1 MWQADK
7 GKRSSV
13 RNTDFLHP
21 FATFK
26 QVSSESFSKFVN
38 RLQCVT
44 RTMSSTER
52 QEGAKQ
58 QVAPKVGEKEKPK
71 LNDYK
76 SQEEFRKM
84 VIGTGTPAEEREEER
99 AK

>member
-1 MWQADK
+1 M
-7 GKRSSV
+7 
-13 RNTDFLHP
+13 
-21 FATFK
+21 
-26 QVSSESFSKFVN
+26 VN

-52 QEGAKQ
+52 QEEAKQ
-58 QVAPKVGEKEKPK
+58 QVAPKVGEKERPR

-76 SQEEFRKM
+76 SQEESRM

>member
-7 GKRSSV
+7 GRRSSV

-26 QVSSESFSKFVN
+26 QVSSESFSKLVN

-52 QEGAKQ
+52 QEEAKQ
-58 QVAPKVGEKEKPK
+58 QVAPKVGETEKPK
-71 LNDYK
+71 LNGYK
-76 SQEEFRKM
+76 SQEEFRM

>member
-1 MWQADK
+1 MWQAGK
-7 GKRSSV
+7 GTRSSV
-13 RNTDFLHP
+13 RDTDFLDP

-26 QVSSESFSKFVN
+26 QVSSESFSELVN

-44 RTMSSTER
+44 RTMPFTER
-52 QEGAKQ
+52 QEEAKQ
-58 QVAPKVGEKEKPK
+58 RVAPKVGEKERPK

-76 SQEEFRKM
+76 SQEELRM

-99 AK
+99 TK

>member
-1 MWQADK
+1 MWQAGK
-7 GKRSSV
+7 GRRSSV
-13 RNTDFLHP
+13 RNTNFLDP

-26 QVSSESFSKFVN
+26 QVSSESFSKLVN

-52 QEGAKQ
+52 QEEAKQ

-71 LNDYK
+71 LNGYK
-76 SQEEFRKM
+76 SQEEFRM

-99 AK
+99 TK

>member
-1 MWQADK
+1 M
-7 GKRSSV
+7 
-13 RNTDFLHP
+13 
-21 FATFK
+21 
-26 QVSSESFSKFVN
+26 
-38 RLQCVT
+38 
-44 RTMSSTER
+44 TMLSTER
-52 QEGAKQ
+52 QEDAKQ

-76 SQEEFRKM
+76 NQGEFRM

>member
-1 MWQADK
+1 MWQAGK
-7 GKRSSV
+7 GRRSSV
-13 RNTDFLHP
+13 RNTNFLDP

-26 QVSSESFSKFVN
+26 QVSSESFSKLVN

-44 RTMSSTER
+44 RTMLSTER
-52 QEGAKQ
+52 QKEAKQ
-58 QVAPKVGEKEKPK
+58 RVAPKVGGKEKPK

-76 SQEEFRKM
+76 SQEEFRM

-99 AK
+99 TK

>member
-76 SQEEFRKM
+76 SQEEFRM

>member
-1 MWQADK
+1 MWHAGK
-7 GKRSSV
+7 GRRISV

-26 QVSSESFSKFVN
+26 EVSSESFSKLVN

-52 QEGAKQ
+52 QEEAKQ
-58 QVAPKVGEKEKPK
+58 QVAPNLGEKEKPK

-76 SQEEFRKM
+76 SQEEFRM

-99 AK
+99 AR

>member
-1 MWQADK
+1 MWQAGK
-7 GKRSSV
+7 GRRSSV
-13 RNTDFLHP
+13 RNTNFLDP

-26 QVSSESFSKFVN
+26 QVSSESKLVN

-44 RTMSSTER
+44 RTMLSTER
-52 QEGAKQ
+52 QKEAKQ
-58 QVAPKVGEKEKPK
+58 RVAPKVGGKEKPK

-76 SQEEFRKM
+76 SQEEFRM

-99 AK
+99 TK

>member
-1 MWQADK
+1 
-7 GKRSSV
+7 
-13 RNTDFLHP
+13 
-21 FATFK
+21 
-26 QVSSESFSKFVN
+26 
-38 RLQCVT
+38 
-44 RTMSSTER
+44 MSSTER
-52 QEGAKQ
+52 QEEAKQ

-76 SQEEFRKM
+76 SQEEFRMM

>member
-1 MWQADK
+1 MWQAGK
-7 GKRSSV
+7 GRRSSV
-13 RNTDFLHP
+13 RNTNFLDP

-26 QVSSESFSKFVN
+26 QVSAESFSKLVN

-44 RTMSSTER
+44 RTMPSTER
-52 QEGAKQ
+52 QEEAKQ
-58 QVAPKVGEKEKPK
+58 RVAPKMGGKEKPK

-76 SQEEFRKM
+76 SQEEFRM

-99 AK
+99 TK